1 MSVAPAIKADD
12 IGPIEWVN
20 RLTFIAHSSAD
31 QRLEEG
37 DHVLVNLDGENL
49 EVERESLVTKPFSS
63 ASAQG
68 SNIMERAASANSSER
83 GKNSAV
89 RFLHLFDT
97 FGVSIY

>member
-1 MSVAPAIKADD
+1 MSVASAIKADD

-49 EVERESLVTKPFSS
+49 EVEVTRVAGDKTVFECVSSGLEHYGKSSVGELVRK
-63 ASAQG
+63 
-68 SNIMERAASANSSER
+68 R
-83 GKNSAV
+83 
-89 RFLHLFDT
+89 
-97 FGVSIY
+97 